1 MAKTPERESKT
12 YCKIDRCLE
21 NGLCFCAAIVGCN
34 SQEQEE
40 RERERER
47 EHTLE
52 PDQVQGEQQQQETTT
67 TDDNYMLTITNQDM
81 TIYRACAFG

>member
-1 MAKTPERESKT
+1 MVYVSVQQ
-12 YCKIDRCLE
+12 LL
-21 NGLCFCAAIVGCN
+21 GAIHKN
-34 SQEQEE
+34 KK
-40 RERERER
+40 RERER

>member
-1 MAKTPERESKT
+1 MVYVSVQQ
-12 YCKIDRCLE
+12 LL
-21 NGLCFCAAIVGCN
+21 GAIHKN
-34 SQEQEE
+34 K
-40 RERERER
+40 RERER

>member
-1 MAKTPERESKT
+1 MVYVSVQQ
-12 YCKIDRCLE
+12 LL
-21 NGLCFCAAIVGCN
+21 GAIHKN
-34 SQEQEE
+34 KK